1 MHNNNLKK
9 YNNLRYNYKYCN
21 IIFSFITFF
30 THVFFSP
37 FMFTGYISFAES
49 EYLHNPLPA
58 GFGCQQISFLY
69 KQKIFPEFT
78 PHNFCYNS

>member
-1 MHNNNLKK
+1 
-9 YNNLRYNYKYCN
+9 
-21 IIFSFITFF
+21 
-30 THVFFSP
+30 
-37 FMFTGYISFAES
+37 MFTGYISFAES
-49 EYLHNPLPA
+49 EYLHNLLPA